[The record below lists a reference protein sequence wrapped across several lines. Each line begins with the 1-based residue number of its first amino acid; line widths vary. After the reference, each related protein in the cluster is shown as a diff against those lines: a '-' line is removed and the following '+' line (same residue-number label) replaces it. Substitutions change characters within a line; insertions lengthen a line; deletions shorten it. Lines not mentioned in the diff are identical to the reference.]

1 MIRATF
7 QLVPGVGA
15 GRERALWAA
24 GFLDWQ
30 TLVNADDKAVPLPG
44 ALMQPMRQAVA
55 LMEAAWEAQ
64 DLVGLASGI
73 PQAEHWRL
81 FAHFAARAVYMDI
94 EVDPEEGITV
104 VGVLDES
111 GPKLLMAGRSLTE
124 EGLQQH
130 IPSDC
135 LLVTFNGSS
144 FDVPVLTKRFDLWPA
159 PVAHMDLRH
168 VWNKLGY
175 WGGLKSLEDEVGIG
189 RPQHIKDLD
198 GSHAAWLWRHSRLGD
213 RAALVKLVE
222 YNLYDT
228 VNLRTLAA
236 MGFNRMVQKCG
247 FTQAPITVSHRGD
260 VLYDVSR
267 LLLSL

>member
-7 QLVPGVGA
+7 QLLPGVGA

-24 GFLDWQ
+24 GFLDWA
-30 TLVNADDKAVPLPG
+30 TLAAAQDKDVPLPA
-44 ALMQPMRQAVA
+44 ALMPAMREA
-55 LMEAAWEAQ
+55 LAFMEAAWHAQ
-64 DLVGLASGI
+64 DLVALASRI

-81 FAHFAARAVYMDI
+81 FAQFAPRAVYVDI
-94 EVDPEEGITV
+94 EVDPEEGVTV
-104 VGVLDES
+104 VGVLDEA
-111 GPKLLMAGRSLTE
+111 GPKLLLAGRSLSVE
-124 EGLQQH
+124 SLEQH
-130 IPSDC
+130 IPPDC

-144 FDVPVLTKRFDLWPA
+144 FDVPVLTKKFDLWPA
-159 PVAHMDLRH
+159 PAAHMDLRH
-168 VWNKLGY
+168 VWNKLGF

-198 GSHAAWLWRHSRLGD
+198 GSHAAWLWRHFCLGD
-213 RAALVKLVE
+213 RAALLKLVE

-236 MGFNRMVQKCG
+236 MGFNRMAHKCG
-247 FTQAPITVSHRGD
+247 FSHPPLPVSQRGD

>member
-7 QLVPGVGA
+7 QLMPGMGA

-30 TLVNADDKAVPLPG
+30 TLANADDKRVPLPG
-44 ALMQPMRQAVA
+44 ALMPPLREAVA
-55 LMEAAWEAQ
+55 FMEAAWQAQ
-64 DLVGLASGI
+64 DLVGLASRI

-81 FAHFAARAVYMDI
+81 FAHFAARAIYIDI
-94 EVDPEEGITV
+94 EVDPEEGITM
-104 VGVLDES
+104 VGILDGG
-111 GPKLLMAGRSLTE
+111 GPKLLMAGRSLS
-124 EGLQQH
+124 LQALDQH
-130 IPSDC
+130 IPPDC

-144 FDVPVLTKRFDLWPA
+144 FDVPVLVKKFDLWAPPA
-159 PVAHMDLRH
+159 AHMDLRH
-168 VWNKLGY
+168 VWNKLGF

-189 RPQHIKDLD
+189 RPPHIKNLD
-198 GSHAAWLWRHSRLGD
+198 CSHAAWLWRHSRLGD
-213 RAALVKLVE
+213 HAALVKLAE

-236 MGFNRMVQKCG
+236 MGFNRMAQKCG
-247 FTQAPITVSHRGD
+247 FSQPPLTVSHRGD

-267 LLLSL
+267 LLLAL